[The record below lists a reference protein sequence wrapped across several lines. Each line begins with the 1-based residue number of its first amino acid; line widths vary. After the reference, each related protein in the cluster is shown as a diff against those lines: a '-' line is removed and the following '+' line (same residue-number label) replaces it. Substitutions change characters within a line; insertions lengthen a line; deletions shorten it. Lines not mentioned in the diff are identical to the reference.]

1 MRISVVS
8 VLTLA
13 AAALLTA
20 CSGQQ
25 QGGGPS
31 SSPTPA
37 LRNTLDFPL
46 YPQSQILS
54 VRAFTQ
60 KIQAQSAGNGSVFAA
75 GNGTYSGH
83 ELVASSSAAFSD
95 LSDWVQKIANT
106 PPAGYLPVE
115 TGGNPEEHQ
124 QAQRYGIDYAI
135 FQKKIDPSHKRGVL
149 VIVMDPQRVTQRF
162 GTLLGM
168 ISRYRSLPE
177 VMRAPIDNEAKS
189 RIGMTLS
196 EATAPESPIGAALS
210 ALNQLQSTNAR
221 GIVVVDATK
230 R

>member
-1 MRISVVS
+1 MRTSVVCA
-8 VLTLA
+8 LTLA
-13 AAALLTA
+13 VTAALAA
-20 CSGQQ
+20 CSGQ

-31 SSPTPA
+31 SSPTPS
-37 LRNTLDFPL
+37 LRNPLDFPL
-46 YPQSQILS
+46 YQQSEILS

-60 KIQAQSAGNGSVFAA
+60 KIQAQSASGDSVFAA
-75 GNGTYSGH
+75 GNGTYTGH
-83 ELVASSSAAFSD
+83 EIVASSSAPFSD
-95 LSDWVQKIANT
+95 LSDWVDKIAAT
-106 PPAGYLPVE
+106 PPSGYASIE

-124 QAQRYGIDYAI
+124 QAVRYGIDYAI
-135 FQKKIDPSHKRGVL
+135 FQKKTDATHRRGVL

-177 VMRAPIDNEAKS
+177 VMRAPIDNEAKA

-221 GIVVVDATK
+221 GIVIVDATK